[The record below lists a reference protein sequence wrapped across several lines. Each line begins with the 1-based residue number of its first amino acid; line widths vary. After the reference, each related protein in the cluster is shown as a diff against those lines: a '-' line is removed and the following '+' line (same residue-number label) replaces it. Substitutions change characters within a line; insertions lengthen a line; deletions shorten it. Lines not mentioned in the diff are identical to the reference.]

1 MFSFMVVCE
10 LTYLPNFLLCVNT
23 QAAQQKLA
31 EQHRGQS
38 HQQQEPE
45 QQSQNPFGQVCGVQ

>member
-1 MFSFMVVCE
+1 MVVCE